1 MSLNLHHLRSFAL
14 VVRSGG
20 IGVAARASG
29 VSQPA
34 LSRTLRELERS
45 VGVQLLERGPRGLR
59 LTLVGRALFEHAQTI
74 VGAEREAERV
84 LGAAAGLQH
93 GILHVGASTTIAT
106 YLLPAAIARF
116 ANEHPGVEI
125 RLIAAHTRLLEK
137 MLRRYQVDLALAEA
151 PPNDPRIV
159 ATPWM
164 SDELVVIASPDHPLA
179 TKRGVPPTAL
189 SGERFVLREL
199 ESGTRDIVLRG
210 LAAAGIV
217 PQSSIAVDGTEVI
230 KQLVV
235 SGFGIAVVSR
245 HAVVDQLLSKQL
257 CMLDVPALRL
267 RRPFTRLT
275 LPGAKFGTD
284 AADFFETLRALA
296 DQRVGQRRT
305 TRASTILSSNGKSR
319 AR

>member
-45 VGVQLLERGPRGLR
+45 VGVQLLERGPRGMR
-59 LTLVGRALFEHAQTI
+59 PTPVGRELFEHAQTI
-74 VGAEREAERV
+74 VAAERDAERL

-93 GILHVGASTTIAT
+93 AVLHVGASTTIAT
-106 YLLPAAIARF
+106 YLLPAAMARF
-116 ANEHPGVEI
+116 ATEHPGIEV
-125 RLIAAHTRLLEK
+125 RLVAAHTRALEE

-164 SDELVVIASPDHPLA
+164 TDELVVIAAPDHPLA
-179 TKRGVPPTAL
+179 AKRSILPAAL

-199 ESGTRDIVLRG
+199 ASGTRDLVLSG
-210 LAAAGIV
+210 LAAAGLE
-217 PQSSIAVDGTEVI
+217 PRTSIAVDGTEVI

-245 HAVVDQLLSKQL
+245 HAVVDQLASGRL
-257 CMLDVPALRL
+257 CVLDVPALRL
-267 RRPFTRLT
+267 QRPFTRLT
-275 LPGAKFGTD
+275 LSGGKLGGD
-284 AADFFETLRALA
+284 AEDFFATLRSVA
-296 DQRVGQRRT
+296 DQRLGHART
-305 TRASTILSSNGKSR
+305 MRASRILSSSGKSR